1 MESLLAL
8 DNGMFTNAQLIRE
21 YLEYT
26 SGEGKRMKRR
36 ENRRSLYA
44 IVIFFLIV
52 TASSSLSLFH
62 SFLVNAKTKNTTKNL
77 TDSANLAEGKILR
90 IVLDPG
96 HGGSQS
102 GAARE
107 KEQVEEKTLNL
118 KIAKYLKKELETYE
132 NVKVYLTRSGDSDV
146 ELADRTKFAVKK
158 KADVMISL
166 HNNAAGPCAAYDHGC
181 TVLAAKNGYKDVLAL
196 EGQKLS
202 CNILNELSKM
212 GIEDQ
217 GILLRDSEA
226 KERYP
231 NGILADYYA
240 IIRGGVENDILTV
253 LIEHAFIDSDSDFN
267 TYLNSDKKLKKLAL
281 ADAAGIARYYQLVK
295 KIEKSDGKN
304 RRNHSEDNKEQQE
317 EKCVLEPLT
326 SCKEKIVHAVDG
338 NAKHNKV
345 SYRIFYG
352 ETDEQQKNISTE
364 DIEAFQRISALADT
378 NSLLD
383 VKKLKEFYSMQNAEI
398 SD

>member
-1 MESLLAL
+1 
-8 DNGMFTNAQLIRE
+8 
-21 YLEYT
+21 
-26 SGEGKRMKRR
+26 MKRR
-36 ENRRSLYA
+36 ENRRSLYVT
-44 IVIFFLIV
+44 VIFFLIV

-62 SFLVNAKTKNTTKNL
+62 SFLVNAKTRNMTNSTDL
-77 TDSANLAEGKILR
+77 TENKVLR

-96 HGGSQS
+96 HGGLQS

-295 KIEKSDGKN
+295 KIEKSDVGNHPENDRKN
-304 RRNHSEDNKEQQE
+304 RRNHSVDKKEQQE

-345 SYRIFYG
+345 SYRIYYG

-383 VKKLKEFYSMQNAEI
+383 VKKLKEFYSMQNAGI